1 MSTNPTI
8 SLVTSL
14 SRESAFIPQTIESV
28 LAQDYSNVEH
38 IVVDGMMTA
47 ATARLQSQ
55 YSHLKIIR
63 APSPGLAQAINAG
76 FHAASGEIFGLLH
89 ADHTLE
95 PGALRAIADARA
107 DGRHVVGPLP
117 LVGADGGY
125 FGVECPSALEALVVY
140 SRSGR
145 ADGLRSVPCSG
156 DDRHGDLRTAVE
168 APASMLDY
176 DLFCRFSRQYPF
188 HRLDQVVASSRFLA
202 QSPVISDEG
211 RLEEAIAVSRRYWG
225 RPFGIQY
232 WQLLASYAAFRAN
245 RRSRAAGLMRS
256 GRQLVRGREH
266 GAGLGKILIGGAL
279 APEVG
284 LDVAAPV
291 VKRAAAR
298 LRIQLNRQPRRRQ
311 PATEQWFSHTSLHQD
326 GWAGPTLEQE
336 VTVEAQ
342 HTTLAL
348 SGTVSVGH
356 LRRPLE
362 LEAFL
367 DGRPLGRSRVG
378 QAGPF
383 AVTWNLNG
391 VHPGPHQL
399 RIRANT
405 FAGAPRIQR
414 EPGLPSAFVSRRPTR
429 AGTQGTAA
437 LMTRSIVDL
446 LDEIARLPSNWH
458 EAGTVE
464 MSVLHA
470 IARHAEALGSIE
482 HSVETGSGKTTL
494 LFSHLSKHHVVF
506 AVDAGRSI
514 SQVRESALF
523 NAATTVFVE
532 GPTQRTLARHEFHHT
547 RSCSSMARNAP
558 FPDLE
563 YFYLYQ
569 LAPGGCP

>member
-1 MSTNPTI
+1 MSVMSTNPTI

-14 SRESAFIPQTIESV
+14 SLESAFIPQTIESV

-55 YSHLKIIR
+55 YSHLKVIR
-63 APSPGLAQAINAG
+63 APSPGLAHAINAG

-89 ADHTLE
+89 ADDTLE
-95 PGALRAIADARA
+95 PGALRAVAEALAA
-107 DGRHVVGPLP
+107 DGRHVVTGRCR

-125 FGVECPSALEALVVY
+125 FGVECPSALESPRRLLEIWKDRWVTQ
-140 SRSGR
+140 R
-145 ADGLRSVPCSG
+145 AVFWRRQAWETCGPLR
-156 DDRHGDLRTAVE
+156 VE

-176 DLFCRFSRQYPF
+176 DLFCRFSRQYAF
-188 HRLDQVVASSRFLA
+188 HRLDQVLASSRLFA

-211 RLEEAIAVSRRYWG
+211 RLEEAIAVSKRYWG

-232 WQLLASYAAFRAN
+232 WQLLASYAAFKAN
-245 RRSRAAGLMRS
+245 RRSRAAGFMRS
-256 GRQLVRGREH
+256 GRQLVRGREY

-291 VKRAAAR
+291 VKRAAAS
-298 LRIQLNRQPRRRQ
+298 LRIQLNRQQRPRQ
-311 PATEQWFSHTSLHQD
+311 PDTELWFGHTELHKD

-336 VTVEAQ
+336 LTLEEQ
-342 HTTLAL
+342 HTTVAL

-383 AVTWNLNG
+383 AVTWNLSG
-391 VHPGPHQL
+391 AQPGLHQL

-405 FAGAPRIQR
+405 FAVPHEYSGNLDYRPLSYRVVQLELGRRAQR
-414 EPGLPSAFVSRRPTR
+414 PS
-429 AGTQGTAA
+429 
-437 LMTRSIVDL
+437 
-446 LDEIARLPSNWH
+446 
-458 EAGTVE
+458 
-464 MSVLHA
+464 
-470 IARHAEALGSIE
+470 
-482 HSVETGSGKTTL
+482 
-494 LFSHLSKHHVVF
+494 
-506 AVDAGRSI
+506 
-514 SQVRESALF
+514 
-523 NAATTVFVE
+523 
-532 GPTQRTLARHEFHHT
+532 
-547 RSCSSMARNAP
+547 
-558 FPDLE
+558 
-563 YFYLYQ
+563 
-569 LAPGGCP
+569 